1 MNVNELFNYY
11 QKQVSEIP
19 ELRQLVVYKCEIA
32 VDIIK
37 FLMENNYFKSMDMRD
52 LMHNCLQHL
61 KGRVNPAMVKEIIK
75 EWQETK

>member
-19 ELRQLVVYKCEIA
+19 ELRQLVDYKCEIA

-52 LMHNCLQHL
+52 LTHNCLQHL
-61 KGRVNPAMVKEIIK
+61 KGRANPAMVKEIIK